1 MTYEDY
7 MLLFFIFMI
16 FYEFY
21 AHLKLL
27 VNPRFDKDLNKF
39 KIWKWKGKALQHR
52 PPQALRVRFDMTRNP

>member
-7 MLLFFIFMI
+7 MLWFFIFMI

-21 AHLKLL
+21 AHLNLL

-39 KIWKWKGKALQHR
+39 KI
-52 PPQALRVRFDMTRNP
+52 